1 MTTKQIGD
9 LAEDLSVKILTDKE
23 FDVICKNYRTRLG
36 EIDIICFK
44 RDTISFVEVKS
55 LCMFKDNVISE
66 SKEQITQRKRNKLN
80 LVAKHFISNKNLENY
95 YYKFDLMEIK
105 FWNDKNYSYSYIEN
119 IF

>member
-9 LAEDLSVKILTDKE
+9 LAEDLSVKILTDNK
-23 FDVICKNYRTRLG
+23 FDIICKNYRTRLG

-44 RDTISFVEVKS
+44 RDTISFIEVKS

-66 SKEQITQRKRNKLN
+66 PKEQITTSEN
-80 LVAKHFISNKNLENY
+80 LDDY

-105 FWNDKNYSYSYIEN
+105 FWNDKNYSYNYIEN

>member
-66 SKEQITQRKRNKLN
+66 PKEQITQRKRNKLN